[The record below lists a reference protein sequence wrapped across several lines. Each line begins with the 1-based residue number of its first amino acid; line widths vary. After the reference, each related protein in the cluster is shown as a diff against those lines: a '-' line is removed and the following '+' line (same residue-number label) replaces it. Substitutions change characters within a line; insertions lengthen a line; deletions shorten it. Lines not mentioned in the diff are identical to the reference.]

1 MLLSADDRPSLFI
14 RPEPDAALIGYVAE
28 DVALE
33 LAGSIEQ
40 GRVPVRIEGALRA
53 RGYVAQELLRL
64 RVQRRG
70 RVRGTPVY
78 LGPGDRVRVLGNEP
92 GAPDRLRVEVIARMG
107 PRVLGRYEGSFP
119 SVGLA
124 ARAPEASAEAPDP
137 GIAYQVPAGL
147 EVPLFELPGGPLVA
161 QLSAQPVLS
170 EVRVISEQE
179 GWLAVRA
186 GSGPFLI
193 GWTQVALHKVEGVA
207 AASLFLPTAG
217 PSTSAAP
224 AAATEATSSPSP
236 ADANSRGVPARLI
249 NEPGQLRRVAAHS
262 KVVFGEQVIGVFKTE
277 GWARVIHTYDSGFA
291 DVFAAADNR
300 LAIRGLM
307 RTSDLLPV
315 QAAMPEAATPMLT
328 EGAPAQVWQPAAPTA
343 PASEPVA
350 QDVPPTAPP
359 PVSPTPAPELAP
371 APAPSFVPAPV
382 IAPVPLPETL
392 APTTR

>member
-1 MLLSADDRPSLFI
+1 
-14 RPEPDAALIGYVAE
+14 
-28 DVALE
+28 
-33 LAGSIEQ
+33 
-40 GRVPVRIEGALRA
+40 
-53 RGYVAQELLRL
+53 
-64 RVQRRG
+64 
-70 RVRGTPVY
+70 
-78 LGPGDRVRVLGNEP
+78 
-92 GAPDRLRVEVIARMG
+92 
-107 PRVLGRYEGSFP
+107 
-119 SVGLA
+119 
-124 ARAPEASAEAPDP
+124 
-137 GIAYQVPAGL
+137 
-147 EVPLFELPGGPLVA
+147 LP
-161 QLSAQPVLS
+161 AQPALS
-170 EVRVISEQE
+170 EVRVISEQD

-186 GSGPFLI
+186 GSGPYLI
-193 GWTQVALHKVEGVA
+193 GWTHVGLHKVEGEA
-207 AASLFLPTAG
+207 AASPSLPTAD
-217 PSTSAAP
+217 PSASAPP
-224 AAATEATSSPSP
+224 AAATEATNQSP
-236 ADANSRGVPARLI
+236 AEVNSRGVPARLI

-291 DVFAAADNR
+291 DVFAAADDR

-315 QAAMPEAATPMLT
+315 QAAMPQATTPVLT